1 MKYKKK
7 KCIEQKLGDSVILYS
22 IDNEKFIEL
31 NETSSLIWTNIEEKS
46 IDEIIDIILEQYDVE
61 KEIVHRD
68 VEKIVKEFLE
78 KEIIGIVNERDV

>member
-46 IDEIIDIILEQYDVE
+46 IDEISTILKRPKKTVQTQIFRAKNILKEYID
-61 KEIVHRD
+61 KE
-68 VEKIVKEFLE
+68 
-78 KEIIGIVNERDV
+78 G

>member
-31 NETSSLIWTNIEEKS
+31 NETSSVICTNIEEKS

>member
-1 MKYKKK
+1 M
-7 KCIEQKLGDSVILYS
+7 
-22 IDNEKFIEL
+22 
-31 NETSSLIWTNIEEKS
+31 IWTNIEEKS